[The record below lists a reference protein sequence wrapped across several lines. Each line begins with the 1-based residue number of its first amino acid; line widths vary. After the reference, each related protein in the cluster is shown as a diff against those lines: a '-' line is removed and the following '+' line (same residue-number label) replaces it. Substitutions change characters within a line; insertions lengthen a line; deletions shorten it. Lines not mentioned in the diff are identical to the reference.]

1 MDGSV
6 EIVISRTGND
16 ANQMADTV
24 NLRVR
29 DNRSEQT
36 IDERLGNAN
45 FSRFEGRH

>member
-6 EIVISRTGND
+6 EIAIQERVMMP
-16 ANQMADTV
+16 NQMADTV

-36 IDERLGNAN
+36 IDEGLGNAN
-45 FSRFEGRH
+45 F